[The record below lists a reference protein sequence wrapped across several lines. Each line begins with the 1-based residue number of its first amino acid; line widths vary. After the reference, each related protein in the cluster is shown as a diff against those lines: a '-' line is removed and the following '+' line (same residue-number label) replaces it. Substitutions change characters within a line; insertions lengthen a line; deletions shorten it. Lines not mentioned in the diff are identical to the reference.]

1 MAPNPNT
8 HFWCVVLCHLLP
20 ATPPPPLLTTTTK
33 PTNQQSNQQSIQ
45 QRIIE
50 ILYIISSPSFWSIAS
65 LIFLGQ
71 RIAAASQC
79 IVRQDFDGP
88 PTNGAQTRAVVGPVQ
103 AHAATI
109 TARHSM
115 PTCPTLP
122 GRCGQE
128 DVVRSQEKV
137 VRMKSSGSCQEVVH
151 KKVCQNKDRFNRR
164 GKLHGQKNNR
174 TRDPTTRQKAP
185 TSNERD
191 FDFSVLAHD
200 APL

>member
-1 MAPNPNT
+1 VCGVSAISFRQHHP
-8 HFWCVVLCHLLP
+8 LLSS
-20 ATPPPPLLTTTTK
+20 PPPRNQR
-33 PTNQQSNQQSIQ
+33 TNNQINNQINNRTNNESL
-45 QRIIE
+45 RSY
-50 ILYIISSPSFWSIAS
+50 ILYHHQSFWSIAS

-122 GRCGQE
+122 GRSCQE
-128 DVVRSQEKV
+128 EVVRK
-137 VRMKSSGSCQEVVH
+137 KSSGRSRRQEVVH
-151 KKVCQNKDRFNRR
+151 KKVCQNKNRFNRR

-174 TRDPTTRQKAP
+174 TIEPHNTPEGTYIQ
-185 TSNERD
+185 
-191 FDFSVLAHD
+191 
-200 APL
+200 